1 MIMKIKTFRYMF
13 KQGIIGIWRNR
24 GMSLAS
30 VTTVAASLMILGVII
45 TLVLNINGVAFM
57 LQNQFDTIQVYLE
70 DEIPVEQITSIGV
83 EIGKI
88 EGIANIEFVSKEQ
101 ALQTFKNGWGE
112 QGYLLE
118 SLESNPLP
126 NSYVIHL
133 EKIENADMVVSELSK
148 LSGIDEVKYYKDI
161 IDNLLRIAQYIRR
174 FGWALI
180 SILIVIAMFIISNTI
195 KLTLNAR
202 RQEVN
207 IMKYVGATNWF
218 IRWPF
223 IIEGIILGFIGAL
236 VSTVIINFTYQSAF
250 ELITTRVYV
259 ILSSYMILPTD
270 MLPRVIVMFTVI
282 GCGVG
287 ALGSIISLRKHLK
300 V

>member
-1 MIMKIKTFRYMF
+1 MTMKIKTFRYMF
-13 KQGIIGIWRNR
+13 KQGLIGIWRNR

-70 DEIPVEQITSIGV
+70 DDIPVEQITSIGV

-133 EKIENADMVVSELSK
+133 EKIETADMVVNELSK
-148 LSGIDEVKYYKDI
+148 VSGIDEVKYYKDI

-174 FGWALI
+174 FGLALI

-236 VSTVIINFTYQSAF
+236 LSTIIINFTYKSAF

>member
-1 MIMKIKTFRYMF
+1 MTMKIKTFRYMF
-13 KQGIIGIWRNR
+13 KQGLIGIWRNR

-45 TLVLNINGVAFM
+45 TMVLNINGVAFM

-70 DEIPVEQITSIGV
+70 DDIPVEQITSIGV

-133 EKIENADMVVSELSK
+133 EKIESADMVVNELSK
-148 LSGIDEVKYYKDI
+148 VSGIDEVKYYKDI

-174 FGWALI
+174 FGFALI

-236 VSTVIINFTYQSAF
+236 LSTIIINFTYKSAF

>member
-1 MIMKIKTFRYMF
+1 MKIKTFRYMF